1 MPTVA
6 CMTYAD
12 DEDRLL
18 PIGEA
23 ARQLGV
29 SIDTIRRWEGEDKI
43 HPIRT
48 PGGQRRFRQS
58 EIDRLLATGPEHA
71 EHVA

>member
-1 MPTVA
+1 MPTVSR
-6 CMTYAD
+6 MTYAD

-29 SIDTIRRWEGEDKI
+29 SIDTIRRWEHDEKLHGT
-43 HPIRT
+43 RT